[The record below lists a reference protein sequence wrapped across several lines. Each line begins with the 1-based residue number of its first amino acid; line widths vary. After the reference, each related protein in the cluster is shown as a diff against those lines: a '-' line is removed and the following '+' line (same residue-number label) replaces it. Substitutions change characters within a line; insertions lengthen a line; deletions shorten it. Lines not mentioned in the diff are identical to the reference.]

1 MVVHTLQQ
9 PPEPT
14 VTSVFLMLPALL
26 LQPICTT
33 TPIVS
38 VTVADANV
46 CSIETTAEFTVE
58 VNTTALPTTLESQH
72 TGCTLGGTTGRQH
85 LSVAPRVP
93 QCIP

>member
-9 PPEPT
+9 PPEPN

-33 TPIVS
+33 PIVS

-46 CSIETTAEFTVE
+46 CSNETTAE
-58 VNTTALPTTLESQH
+58 
-72 TGCTLGGTTGRQH
+72 
-85 LSVAPRVP
+85 
-93 QCIP
+93 